1 MNNFFRK
8 KIVIVLLVATIAV
21 TAMMIISTAARDNTD
36 VFTDGTGIVVSGA
49 SGIFTKAG
57 NGISAFFDNLISA
70 GKLRDKLLEAQIK
83 INKLETETREI
94 TALKNENE
102 RLRELL
108 EFKEQKNEYKSVACE
123 ITAKNP
129 GNWYTDFTID
139 KGINAGITK
148 NCAVINDQGL
158 VGYVKEVGETWA
170 KVVTIIDTS
179 ASVGCIVERSGDMAI
194 SESDLELMEKGSC
207 RISYIAKD
215 AGVVVG
221 DYVETSGI
229 GSIYPKGILIGR
241 ITEITPDLQGLYH
254 VATVE
259 TAVRFDRLREVLVVI
274 D

>member
-1 MNNFFRK
+1 MNSFFRK
-8 KIVIVLLVATIAV
+8 KIAIVLLVATIAV
-21 TAMMIISTAARDNTD
+21 TVLMIISTAARDNTD
-36 VFTDGTGIVVSGA
+36 IVTGGTGVVVSA
-49 SGIFTKAG
+49 SSGIITKTG
-57 NGISAFFDNLISA
+57 NGISAFFDNVINA
-70 GKLRDKLLEAQIK
+70 DKLSDMLKEAQNK
-83 INKLETETREI
+83 INKLEKETREI
-94 TALKNENE
+94 TSLKNENE
-102 RLRELL
+102 RLRDLL
-108 EFKEQKNEYKSVACE
+108 EFKEQKNNFKSVACE

-129 GNWYTDFTID
+129 GNWYTDFIID
-139 KGINAGITK
+139 KGINSGITK
-148 NCAVINDQGL
+148 NCAVITDRGL
-158 VGYVKEVGETWA
+158 VGYVNEVGETWA

-194 SESDLELMEKGSC
+194 SEGDLQLLEKGSC